1 MPGAAVSMGVR
12 MPVVMRAAIAV
23 FVGMPGFLRSV
34 VMRAAL
40 TRFMMM
46 VFLRRG
52 ICRISS
58 RIGKSGD
65 KS

>member
-1 MPGAAVSMGVR
+1 MPGFLGGM
-12 MPVVMRAAIAV
+12 VMRAALAV
-23 FVGMPGFLRSV
+23 FVGVPGFLRSV

-40 TRFMMM
+40 TMFMMM